1 MLNDVV
7 IGQYFPGNS
16 LIHQLDPRT
25 KIISLTIF
33 IIAVFLA
40 NNYFLYSLL
49 GVFILFNILLAKVS
63 FKLIFKSLK
72 PLWVVILFT
81 ALIHLF
87 TTNGLVLWEFGTLTI
102 TKEGLQQAIFMSS
115 RLTFLIIMST
125 ILTLTTSP
133 IALTDG
139 IEKLLN
145 PGKKV
150 GLPVHELAM
159 MMTIA
164 LRFIPTL

>member
-49 GVFILFNILLAKVS
+49 GLFILFNILLAKVS

-72 PLWVVILFT
+72 P
-81 ALIHLF
+81 
-87 TTNGLVLWEFGTLTI
+87 
-102 TKEGLQQAIFMSS
+102 
-115 RLTFLIIMST
+115 
-125 ILTLTTSP
+125 
-133 IALTDG
+133 
-139 IEKLLN
+139 
-145 PGKKV
+145 
-150 GLPVHELAM
+150 
-159 MMTIA
+159 
-164 LRFIPTL
+164 

>member
-49 GVFILFNILLAKVS
+49 
-63 FKLIFKSLK
+63 
-72 PLWVVILFT
+72 
-81 ALIHLF
+81 
-87 TTNGLVLWEFGTLTI
+87 
-102 TKEGLQQAIFMSS
+102 
-115 RLTFLIIMST
+115 
-125 ILTLTTSP
+125 
-133 IALTDG
+133 
-139 IEKLLN
+139 
-145 PGKKV
+145 
-150 GLPVHELAM
+150 
-159 MMTIA
+159 
-164 LRFIPTL
+164 

>member
-49 GVFILFNILLAKVS
+49 GVFILFNI
-63 FKLIFKSLK
+63 FKMIFFVMISLTNTYSTYTF
-72 PLWVVILFT
+72 I
-81 ALIHLF
+81 IHI
-87 TTNGLVLWEFGTLTI
+87 NS
-102 TKEGLQQAIFMSS
+102 K
-115 RLTFLIIMST
+115 
-125 ILTLTTSP
+125 
-133 IALTDG
+133 
-139 IEKLLN
+139 
-145 PGKKV
+145 
-150 GLPVHELAM
+150 
-159 MMTIA
+159 
-164 LRFIPTL
+164 FI